1 MCRLLAWRSE
11 VPLTPREVLGAD
23 ADQLAELSRVHCDG
37 WGYARV
43 AGAPGAATDITVD
56 RGADPAHLS
65 PEFRAVMQDDAA
77 TAGIIHLRWATEGL
91 AVNLGNTHPFL
102 ATMHGGPVAFVH
114 NGMVPE
120 SAALLPH
127 IDADLQAEFRGDTD
141 SERYFGVLM
150 TELRRADGDVVDA
163 YRHTAKLLADFAYTS
178 LNSMIL
184 TPTTL
189 AVASLHKPENR
200 SPDVDEDYF
209 HLTWGVHDGVVSAWS
224 MGVRPHAPDRRPL
237 DNGHLLTVDLS
248 SGTIDVVPI
257 V

>member
-11 VPLTPREVLGAD
+11 TPLTPREVLGAD
-23 ADQLAELSRVHCDG
+23 ADQLAQLSRVHCDG

-43 AGAPGAATDITVD
+43 VTGTEIAVV
-56 RGADPAHLS
+56 RGAEAAYLS
-65 PEFRAVMQDDAA
+65 PEFGAVMQDDASM
-77 TAGIIHLRWATEGL
+77 AGLVHLRWATEGL

-102 ATMHGGPVAFVH
+102 ASIPTGPVAFVH

-127 IDADLQAEFRGDTD
+127 VDADLQAEFRGNTD

-150 TELRRADGDVVDA
+150 TELRRADGNVVDA
-163 YRHTAKLLADFAYTS
+163 YRRTAKLLADFAFTS
-178 LNSMIL
+178 INSMIL

-189 AVASLHKPENR
+189 AVACLHKPENR

-224 MGVRPHAPDRRPL
+224 MGVRPHAPDQRPL
-237 DNGHLLTVDLS
+237 DNGHLLTVDLA

>member
-11 VPLTPREVLGAD
+11 TPLTPREVLGAD

-43 AGAPGAATDITVD
+43 STGADSGTAIAVD

-65 PEFRAVMQDDAA
+65 AEFRTVMQDDAA

-91 AVNLGNTHPFL
+91 EVSLGNTHPFL
-102 ATMHGGPVAFVH
+102 ASIPGGTVAFVH

-120 SAALLPH
+120 SAALLPLV
-127 IDADLQAEFRGDTD
+127 DADLQAEFRGDTD

-163 YRHTAKLLADFAYTS
+163 YRRTAKLLADFAYTS

-189 AVASLHKPENR
+189 AIACLHKPENR
-200 SPDVDEDYF
+200 SRDVDEDYF

-224 MGVRPHAPDRRPL
+224 MGVHPHAADQRPL
-237 DNGHLLTVDLS
+237 DNGHLLTVDLA
-248 SGTIDVVPI
+248 SGTIDLVPI
-257 V
+257 A

>member
-11 VPLTPREVLGAD
+11 TPLTPREVLGAD

-37 WGYARV
+37 WGYARAA
-43 AGAPGAATDITVD
+43 AGTEIAVV
-56 RGADPAHLS
+56 RGAEPARLS
-65 PEFRAVMQDDAA
+65 AEFRRVMQDEAA
-77 TAGIIHLRWATEGL
+77 TAGLVHLRWATEGL
-91 AVNLGNTHPFL
+91 EVSLGNTHPFL
-102 ATMHGGPVAFVH
+102 TSTPGGTVAFIH

-127 IDADLQAEFRGDTD
+127 VDADLQAEFRGNTD

-163 YRHTAKLLADFAYTS
+163 YRHTAKLLADFAFTS
-178 LNSMIL
+178 INSMIL

-189 AVASLHKPENR
+189 AVACLHKPENR

-224 MGVRPHAPDRRPL
+224 MGVRPHAPDQRPL
-237 DNGHLLTVDLS
+237 DNGHLLTVDLA

>member
-11 VPLTPREVLGAD
+11 APLTPREVLGAD

-43 AGAPGAATDITVD
+43 VTGTEIAVV
-56 RGADPAHLS
+56 RGAEAAYLS
-65 PEFRAVMQDDAA
+65 PEFGAVMQDDASM
-77 TAGIIHLRWATEGL
+77 AGLVHLRWATEGL

-102 ATMHGGPVAFVH
+102 ASIPTGPVAFVH

-127 IDADLQAEFRGDTD
+127 VDADLQAEFRGNTD

-150 TELRRADGDVVDA
+150 TELRRADGNVVDA
-163 YRHTAKLLADFAYTS
+163 YRRTAKLLADFAFTS
-178 LNSMIL
+178 INSMIL

-189 AVASLHKPENR
+189 AVACLHKPENR
-200 SPDVDEDYF
+200 SPDVDQDYF

-224 MGVRPHAPDRRPL
+224 MGVRPHAPDQRPL
-237 DNGHLLTVDLS
+237 DNGHLLTVDLA